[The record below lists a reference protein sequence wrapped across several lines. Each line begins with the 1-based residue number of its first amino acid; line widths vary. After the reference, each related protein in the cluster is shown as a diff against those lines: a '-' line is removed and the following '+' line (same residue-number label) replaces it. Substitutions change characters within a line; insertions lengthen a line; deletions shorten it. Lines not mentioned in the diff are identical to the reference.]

1 MNVPVDAPEIPT
13 PASAEAEAPP
23 KESAE
28 EASLR
33 KIAHEAIEYGRHLV
47 QLFISEVQI
56 ARGSFVR
63 MLVAGALI
71 PVFLMTIWAALNL
84 LLAAL
89 VARWLGD
96 WLYGCLSIL
105 IINTALVGIFVLGL
119 LRWKRDLT
127 LPRSREALVR
137 LLERI
142 R

>member
-1 MNVPVDAPEIPT
+1 VNVPVDAPEIPPSAADAAA
-13 PASAEAEAPP
+13 PA
-23 KESAE
+23 ESPE
-28 EASLR
+28 DASLR
-33 KIAHEAIEYGRHLV
+33 KIAHEAIDYVRHLV
-47 QLFISEVQI
+47 QLFLGEVQI

-89 VARWLGD
+89 VTRWLGN
-96 WLYGCLSIL
+96 WNYGYLSIL
-105 IINTALVGIFVLGL
+105 VVNAVLVGILVVGL

-127 LPRSREALVR
+127 LPRSREALAR

>member
-1 MNVPVDAPEIPT
+1 MNAPVDAPEIPT
-13 PASAEAEAPP
+13 PAADAAPA
-23 KESAE
+23 ESAE
-28 EASLR
+28 DASLR
-33 KIAHEAIEYGRHLV
+33 KIAHEAIEYVRHLA
-47 QLFISEVQI
+47 QLFLGEVQI
-56 ARGSFVR
+56 ARGSFAR
-63 MLVAGALI
+63 LLLAGALI

-96 WLYGCLSIL
+96 WIYGYLFIL
-105 IINTALVGIFVLGL
+105 IINVALVLTFVFGV

>member
-1 MNVPVDAPEIPT
+1 MNVPVDAPEIPP
-13 PASAEAEAPP
+13 PAADAAAESPDD
-23 KESAE
+23 
-28 EASLR
+28 ASLR
-33 KIAHEAIEYGRHLV
+33 KIAHEAIDYVRHLV
-47 QLFISEVQI
+47 QLFLSEVQI
-56 ARGSFVR
+56 ARGSFTR
-63 MLVAGALI
+63 MLIAGALI

-96 WLYGCLSIL
+96 WLYGYLSIL
-105 IINTALVGIFVLGL
+105 VVNGALVAWLVFGL

-127 LPRSREALVR
+127 LPRSRAALAL

>member
-1 MNVPVDAPEIPT
+1 VNVPVDAPEIPT
-13 PASAEAEAPP
+13 PAPDAAHVSPT
-23 KESAE
+23 ESAE
-28 EASLR
+28 DASLR
-33 KIAHEAIEYGRHLV
+33 KIAHEAIEYARHLI
-47 QLFISEVQI
+47 QLLMGEVQI

-63 MLVAGALI
+63 ILVAGALI

-96 WLYGCLSIL
+96 WIYGYLSIFV
-105 IINTALVGIFVLGL
+105 INAALVGILVLGL
-119 LRWKRDLT
+119 VRWKRDLT
-127 LPRSREALVR
+127 LPRSRAALAR

>member
-1 MNVPVDAPEIPT
+1 M
-13 PASAEAEAPP
+13 
-23 KESAE
+23 
-28 EASLR
+28 
-33 KIAHEAIEYGRHLV
+33 G
-47 QLFISEVQI
+47 EVQI

-71 PVFLMTIWAALNL
+71 PVFLLTIWAALNL

-96 WLYGCLSIL
+96 WIYGYVSIL
-105 IINTALVGIFVLGL
+105 VINAALVGILVFGL